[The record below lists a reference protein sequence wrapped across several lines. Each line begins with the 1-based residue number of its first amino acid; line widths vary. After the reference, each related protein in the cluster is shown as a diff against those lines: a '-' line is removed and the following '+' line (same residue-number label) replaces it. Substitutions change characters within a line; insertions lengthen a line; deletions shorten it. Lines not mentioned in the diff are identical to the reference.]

1 MYGTSFY
8 LKNPRPPAAA
18 QATLLVST
26 RQWTPLRGRRG
37 GHSEE
42 ERKEKIYNKNKPTS
56 STSGRPNKQTERRKL
71 HSVEAQTKIRTRVL
85 RLKHGRA
92 QHLVEGGLCR
102 RETLVCTQIM
112 IPRGDTNGGCSTEV
126 TVTSRKLE
134 CRGMVLVLGARNS
147 VTVTSRLHTQ

>member
-1 MYGTSFY
+1 M
-8 LKNPRPPAAA
+8 
-18 QATLLVST
+18 
-26 RQWTPLRGRRG
+26 
-37 GHSEE
+37 
-42 ERKEKIYNKNKPTS
+42 
-56 STSGRPNKQTERRKL
+56 
-71 HSVEAQTKIRTRVL
+71 L

-147 VTVTSRLHTQ
+147 DGILKMEEGKVGFTENTAMRHRRVVSKCIMS